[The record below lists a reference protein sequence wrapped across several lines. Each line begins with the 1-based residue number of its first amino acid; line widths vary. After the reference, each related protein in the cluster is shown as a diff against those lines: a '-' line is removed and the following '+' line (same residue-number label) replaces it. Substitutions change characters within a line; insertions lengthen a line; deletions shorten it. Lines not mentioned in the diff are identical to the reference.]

1 MISRNQFQA
10 TMKATSAAAICL
22 LLALLSA
29 AAQDQEQQK
38 PLDLDQ
44 REDVEVR
51 LVLIDALVVDKDGR
65 TVPDLTIDDFEIAVD
80 SELRPIDTLDVN
92 CDAGQADDPRGV
104 KRPRL
109 RGAPVAPDAERSI
122 VLALD
127 YLHLTQFE
135 RVDVLEQAKEMV
147 RHGATAKDQI
157 MIVAL
162 NGGLRVEQS
171 FTPDH
176 QQVLKVLDRMEYDIT
191 LWQPSFQHLTE
202 EPFFFGLQALMDIL
216 EQVPGSKA
224 MVLFSNSPANA
235 TENDLRFA
243 TLAATASA
251 SRCAI
256 YPVAA
261 SGLRTPPPYG

>member
-1 MISRNQFQA
+1 MISGNRFLDA
-10 TMKATSAAAICL
+10 MKATSAALICL
-22 LLALLSA
+22 LLFFPA
-29 AAQDQEQQK
+29 AAQEQQA

-44 REDVEVR
+44 HEDVEVR

-65 TVPDLTIDDFEIAVD
+65 TVPDLTIDDFEVAVD
-80 SELRPIDTLDVN
+80 SELRPIDTLDVS
-92 CDAGQADDPRGV
+92 CDAGRAEDPRGV

-109 RGAPVAPDAERSI
+109 RGAPTAPDAERSI
-122 VLALD
+122 DLALD
-127 YLHLTQFE
+127 YLHLSQFE

-147 RHGATAKDQI
+147 SHGATAKDQI

-171 FTPDH
+171 FTSDH
-176 QQVLKVLDRMEYDIT
+176 QQVLRVLDRMEYDIT

-202 EPFFFGLQALMDIL
+202 ESFFFGLQALMDIL

-224 MVLFSNSPANA
+224 MVLFSNSPASA
-235 TENDLRFA
+235 SENDLHFA
-243 TLAATASA
+243 NLAATASA

-261 SGLRTPPPYG
+261 SGLGTPPPYG